1 MSERRENLGY
11 RKKWEE
17 KVTRWNGERP
27 LLSRDDYGRGD
38 SEATG
43 EIAS

>member
-11 RKKWEE
+11 RENGKRKLLGGME
-17 KVTRWNGERP
+17 KGHCFHGMITV
-27 LLSRDDYGRGD
+27 RGN

-43 EIAS
+43 EIVS